1 MGCLPELLQNS
12 NIYGQVL
19 LNFYYGIFVYEEK
32 TVDVFSIMT
41 GAGAIVGLV
50 QVARHAP
57 QDAILEWLD
66 LALLVLFGALVGA
79 RLYYVFIHF
88 GYYRAH
94 LLEIPQVWLGGLDWP
109 GAVLGGVTV
118 LLAIAFV
125 KYLSIAEA
133 ADRLAHL
140 IPPLSVSMW
149 VGCWASGNDYG
160 LPASLPEPLYTLLPV
175 PLLASLSLL
184 CYYAWL
190 EIRVVRPLPAGR
202 RAGLIG
208 FGLAVNLLGFS
219 FFRIDPYP
227 MWMGFRPD
235 TWAALV
241 FTMMMLSVCLLP
253 STSLRVDR
261 RIEESKHSLK
271 DC

>member
-1 MGCLPELLQNS
+1 
-12 NIYGQVL
+12 
-19 LNFYYGIFVYEEK
+19 
-32 TVDVFSIMT
+32 VDVFSILT

-57 QDAILEWLD
+57 QDAVIEWLD

-79 RLYYVFIHF
+79 RLYYVSIHL
-88 GYYRAH
+88 GYYRDH
-94 LLEIPQVWLGGLDWP
+94 LLEIPKVWLGGLDWP
-109 GAVLGGVTV
+109 GAVFGGVIV

-125 KYLSIAEA
+125 KYMSIAEVS
-133 ADRLAHL
+133 DRLAHL

-160 LPASLPEPLYTLLPV
+160 MPASLSETFFALFPV

-208 FGLAVNLLGFS
+208 LGLAVNLLGFS

-241 FTMMMLSVCLLP
+241 FTLMMLSFCLLP
-253 STSLRVDR
+253 APGVRADR
-261 RIEESKHSLK
+261 IIEESKHSLK
-271 DC
+271 EC